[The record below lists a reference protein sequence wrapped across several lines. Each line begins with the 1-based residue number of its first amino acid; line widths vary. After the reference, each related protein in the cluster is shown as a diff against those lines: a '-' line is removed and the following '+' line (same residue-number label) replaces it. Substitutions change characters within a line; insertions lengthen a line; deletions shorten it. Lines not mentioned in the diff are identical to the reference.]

1 MIALPGIDVL
11 VGFTAASLVLIF
23 TPGADMALFLG
34 ETLRGGRKRGL
45 AAMLGVATGLLVHTM
60 LAALGLSALLATSD
74 VAFTVIKMAGVAYVL
89 WLAIDAL
96 RHGAALRLEAEAG
109 NRRPLHRAY
118 LRGLAVNLFN
128 PKIVLF
134 FLTFLPQFVS
144 ATDAEASAKLVFLGF
159 YFIVLAVPACT
170 GLIVAADRV
179 VAALRRS
186 RRVMRLIDYLF
197 AGLMTAFAVKLVF
210 SRAD

>member
-1 MIALPGIDVL
+1 MISLPGIDVL
-11 VGFTAASLVLIF
+11 VAFTAASLILIF

-34 ETLRGGRKRGL
+34 ETLRGGRKRGF
-45 AAMLGVATGLLVHTM
+45 AAMLGVTTGLLVHTM
-60 LAALGLSALLATSD
+60 LAALGLSALLAASD
-74 VAFTVIKMAGVAYVL
+74 AAFTAIKVAGVAYLL
-89 WLAIDAL
+89 WLAMDAL
-96 RHGAALRLEAEAG
+96 RHGAALTLEAGAG
-109 NRRPLHRAY
+109 DRRPLHRAY

-144 ATDAEASAKLVFLGF
+144 AADAEASAKLMFLGI
-159 YFIVLAVPACT
+159 YFIVLAVPACV
-170 GLIVAADRV
+170 GLIITADRV

-186 RRVMRLIDYLF
+186 RRVMRLLDCLF
-197 AGLMTAFAVKLVF
+197 AGLMAAFAVRLVL

>member
-11 VGFTAASLVLIF
+11 VAFTAASLVLIF

-34 ETLRGGRKRGL
+34 ETLRGGRKRGF
-45 AAMLGVATGLLVHTM
+45 AAMLGVTTGLLVHTM
-60 LAALGLSALLATSD
+60 LAALGLSALLAASD
-74 VAFTVIKMAGVAYVL
+74 AAFTAIKVAGVAYL
-89 WLAIDAL
+89 LLLRLDAL
-96 RHGAALRLEAEAG
+96 RHGAALTLEAGAG
-109 NRRPLHRAY
+109 DRRPLHRAY

-144 ATDAEASAKLVFLGF
+144 AADAEASAKLMFLGV
-159 YFIVLAVPACT
+159 YFIVLAVPACA
-170 GLIVAADRV
+170 GMIVAADRV

-186 RRVMRLIDYLF
+186 RRVMRLVGCPF
-197 AGLMTAFAVKLVF
+197 PGLIAAFAVK
-210 SRAD
+210 

>member
-11 VGFTAASLVLIF
+11 VAFTAASLVLIF

-34 ETLRGGRKRGL
+34 ETLRGGRKRGF

-74 VAFTVIKMAGVAYVL
+74 AAFTVIKIAGVAYLL
-89 WLAIDAL
+89 WLAVDAL
-96 RHGAALRLEAEAG
+96 RHGAALALEAEAG
-109 NRRPLHRAY
+109 DRRPLNRTY
-118 LRGLAVNLFN
+118 LRGLVVNLFN

-144 ATDAEASAKLVFLGF
+144 ATDAEASAKLLLLGV
-159 YFIVLAVPACT
+159 YLCVVAGPAWA
-170 GLIVAADRV
+170 GLIAAADRV
-179 VAALRRS
+179 GATLRRS
-186 RRVMRLIDYLF
+186 RGVLRFFVWLF
-197 AGLMTAFAVKLVF
+197 AGLMGGFAVKLVL
-210 SRAD
+210 SRGV